1 VFPAKP
7 TRHTQHREL
16 LGLVGVVISG
26 SGALPLSQVLL
37 VFGEVTE
44 VSLSQEVYYDSGV
57 LATVLNRVD
66 VCLLN
71 SSS

>member
-1 VFPAKP
+1 VFSAKP
-7 TRHTQHREL
+7 SRHTQHREL
-16 LGLVGVVISG
+16 LGLVRVVISG
-26 SGALPLSQVLL
+26 SGAFSLSQVLL

-57 LATVLNRVD
+57 LAAVLNRVD
-66 VCLLN
+66 VRLLN

>member
-1 VFPAKP
+1 VFSDKP
-7 TRHTQHREL
+7 TRHNQHCEL
-16 LGLVGVVISG
+16 LGLVRVVISR
-26 SGALPLSQVLL
+26 SGAFSLSQVLL

-57 LATVLNRVD
+57 LAAVLNRVD
-66 VCLLN
+66 VRLLN